1 MDPTGDQV
9 HSTIQF
15 GVKLVVYFCVHK
27 HFRQRRA
34 MEWSLQGTDDQRT
47 EQDHNHRGSAHR
59 KMCSIYDAAK
69 AKHISLDPATFLE
82 VVDKSQRYDEHC
94 QDHDVESERITRPRL
109 KET

>member
-1 MDPTGDQV
+1 MVP
-9 HSTIQF
+9 
-15 GVKLVVYFCVHK
+15 Y
-27 HFRQRRA
+27 R
-34 MEWSLQGTDDQRT
+34 ETDDQRT

-59 KMCSIYDAAK
+59 KMCSIHDAAK
-69 AKHISLDPATFLE
+69 AKHISLDPATSLE